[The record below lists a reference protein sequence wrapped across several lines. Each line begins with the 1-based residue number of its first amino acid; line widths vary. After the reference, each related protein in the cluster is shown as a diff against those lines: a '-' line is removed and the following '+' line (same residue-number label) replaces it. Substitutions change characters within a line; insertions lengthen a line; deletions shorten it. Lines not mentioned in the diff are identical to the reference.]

1 MTDRKDLR
9 ENASWLDCY
18 VVDIPGTSR
27 EQTLDYGNITSEL
40 HMEELTRDFLFYEN
54 DIPTCCKRV
63 YFDCMYKWVAFLWR
77 NVDGFSHL
85 AKGAKDDIMKI
96 LINPITTYP

>member
-1 MTDRKDLR
+1 MKNQKDLAK
-9 ENASWLDCY
+9 NASWLDCY
-18 VVDIPGTSR
+18 IADNPGMTG
-27 EQTLDYGNITSEL
+27 EQALDYRNITSQL

-63 YFDCMYKWVAFLWR
+63 YFDCMYKWVAFIWR
-77 NVDGFSHL
+77 NVDGFSYS
-85 AKGAKDDIMKI
+85 AKGTKDYIMKI